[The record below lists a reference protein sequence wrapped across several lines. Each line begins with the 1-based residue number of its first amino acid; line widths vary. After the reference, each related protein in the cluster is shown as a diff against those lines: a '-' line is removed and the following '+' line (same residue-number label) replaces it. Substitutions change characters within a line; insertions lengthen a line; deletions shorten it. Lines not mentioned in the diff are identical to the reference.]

1 MTILIFWARF
11 ILLFLLIYLGIS
23 GPNAWAISPADEK
36 IRMLLISGIEK
47 GLNLQEKEA
56 YGQFLKAIKLNRLK
70 PLSYSFLAMAYLF
83 FYETSFTEKEKK
95 ENEGALLPTVREAEK
110 MAEKELEESPS
121 QAETY
126 LALAITKMVKN
137 RYEILQ
143 KNYFRAFREA
153 QSVYRTLEKVQ
164 ELDPQNYEVYYP
176 LGVLHY
182 HLAHLPGLARFLSA
196 LFITAADPEK
206 GIQELEKAA
215 AKSFFM
221 RDLARANLV
230 SIYGGYEKKYAQA
243 LPLAQALKEKYPQN
257 YNFTFALANILA
269 ELGQFAAAFGQAK
282 EIEENLRALRSPYR
296 PELWPRYYQ
305 LLGKIYFDQGRY
317 EEAREY
323 FNLALKDQAFYNAR
337 VRAWA
342 LVRLG
347 MIHDVQKQRKLA
359 EEYYQKA
366 LEVEGAEG
374 LAQRTAQEY
383 LKTPY
388 VLSSQK

>member
-1 MTILIFWARF
+1 MS
-11 ILLFLLIYLGIS
+11 LLFFSRKLAFFLILFYVGIS
-23 GPNAWAISPADEK
+23 GLKAWAASPAAEGIK
-36 IRMLLISGIEK
+36 RHLISGIEK

-56 YGQFLKAIKLNRLK
+56 YAEFKRAIELNRQN

-83 FYETSFTEKEKK
+83 FYETSFTEKEKI
-95 ENEGALLPTVREAEK
+95 EIETALLRTVREAEK
-110 MAEKELEESPS
+110 IAAEEIEGSPPR
-121 QAETY
+121 AETY
-126 LALAITKMVKN
+126 LALALAKMMKN

-153 QSVYRTLEKVQ
+153 QQVYKTLETVQ
-164 ELDPQNYEVYYP
+164 QLDAQNYEVYYL

-182 HLAHLPGLARFLSA
+182 HLQHLPGLARFLSA
-196 LFITAADPEK
+196 LFITAADQEK
-206 GIQELEKAA
+206 GIQELEIAA
-215 AKSFFM
+215 QKSLFM
-221 RDLARANLV
+221 ADLARANLV
-230 SIYGGYEKKYAQA
+230 SIYGGYEKKYAKA
-243 LPLAQALKEKYPQN
+243 LPLAQYLNKKYPQN
-257 YNFTFALANILA
+257 YNFNFALANIFS
-269 ELGQFAAAFGQAK
+269 ELGQFAAAVAQAK
-282 EIEENLRALRSPYR
+282 EIEENLRALRFSYR
-296 PELWPRYYQ
+296 LELWPRYYQ

-317 EEAREY
+317 EQAREY

-347 MIHDVQKQRKLA
+347 MIHDLLKERKLA

-374 LAQRTAQEY
+374 LAQRTAREY

-388 VLSSQK
+388 ALPEKK

>member
-1 MTILIFWARF
+1 
-11 ILLFLLIYLGIS
+11 
-23 GPNAWAISPADEK
+23 
-36 IRMLLISGIEK
+36 MLLISGIEK

-56 YGQFLKAIKLNRLK
+56 YAQFKKAIELNRVK

-95 ENEGALLPTVREAEK
+95 ETEAALLRTVREAEK
-110 MAEKELEESPS
+110 TAEKEIEESPS
-121 QAETY
+121 KAESY

-153 QSVYRTLEKVQ
+153 QSVYRTLEKIQ
-164 ELDPQNYEVYYP
+164 ELDAQNYEVYYL

-182 HLAHLPGLARFLSA
+182 HLGHLPGLARFLSS
-196 LFITAADPEK
+196 LFITAADQEK
-206 GIQELEKAA
+206 GIQELETAA

-230 SIYGGYEKKYAQA
+230 SIYGGYEKKYAKA

-257 YNFTFALANILA
+257 YNFTFALANIFS

-282 EIEENLRALRSPYR
+282 EIEENLRALHSPYR

-305 LLGKIYFDQGRY
+305 LLGKIYFDQGHY
-317 EEAREY
+317 EQAREY

-383 LKTPY
+383 LNTPY
-388 VLSSQK
+388 VFSPKK